1 VKTTTI
7 YARVTKEDKLKAAN
21 ALAKTYQESQWK
33 QTAPARWPKQ
43 PRPSK
48 QAAEGTTPAHSC

>member
-43 PRPSK
+43 PRPSN